1 MPVITKPVDINKIWA
16 ATGDVLTPSDTKIS
30 QGWQVEIPPRQ
41 TFNYI
46 DGKQDQAIAHINQH
60 GIAVWDTQTEYQA
73 NQSYSKGSDG
83 IIYKAL
89 TTNTNI
95 NPVGDVSG
103 AWQVAFSTPANTAQ
117 VATATQ
123 SRAQTANNVYISP
136 LQLANAFTGTNQNL
150 NSESGF
156 QKLPGGMIVQ
166 WVSFPLNTVTT
177 TGQKLSV
184 VWPTQFVNSII
195 NCFYTPDTNTNQNFQ
210 LSVVNRSKTGA
221 DVYCNSYPSSGWAST
236 GSNIVF
242 AVGF

>member
-60 GIAVWDTQTEYQA
+60 GIAVWDDKTEYQA

-83 IIYKAL
+83 IIYKSL

-95 NPVGDVSG
+95 NPVGDTSG

-117 VATATQ
+117 VASAAQ
-123 SRAQTANNVYISP
+123 SRALTANNVYISP
-136 LQLANAFTGTNQNL
+136 LQLANAFTGTNQGLSPN
-150 NSESGF
+150 GW
-156 QKLPGGMIVQ
+156 QRLPGGLVMQ
-166 WVSFPLNTVTT
+166 WGSFT
-177 TGQKLSV
+177 TGTIAANGQSSV
-184 VWPTQFVNSII
+184 VVNLPLPLTTIYAANATDGANAQLVCGVSLTSNSQVTITQRNV
-195 NCFYTPDTNTNQNFQ
+195 TGV
-210 LSVVNRSKTGA
+210 SVVG
-221 DVYCNSYPSSGWAST
+221 SG
-236 GSNIVF
+236 GFYFV
-242 AVGF
+242 VGV